1 MQQRLAYAIRAAM
14 AVKDWKPPD
23 LARAMKRDPSTTA
36 RWADGTSVPSL
47 LVLKQLAEVLG
58 VRPEFL
64 YDPPPIPDYP
74 LSEYLV
80 REATATG
87 VEEGIAAAA
96 RPRRRRA
103 AAPGSEP

>member
-1 MQQRLAYAIRAAM
+1 MQQRLAYAIRAALS
-14 AVKDWKPPD
+14 VKGWKPPD

-36 RWADGTSVPSL
+36 RWADGSSVPSL
-47 LVLKQLAEVLG
+47 LVLKELAAALS

-64 YDPPPIPDYP
+64 YDPPPIPEYP

-80 REATATG
+80 REATAAG
-87 VEEGIAAAA
+87 MEEGIAAA

-103 AAPGSEP
+103 GA